1 MVLGDGQ
8 MDNVYISQGSKL
20 FEIGEAQ
27 WQLVPGCLGCLM
39 FRGKS
44 KMCPR
49 NETKNAQINAK
60 ALWTFWRKGILIK
73 YGRIQIYFEDE
84 KGNMQYALYIY
95 IYKNIKVN
103 IYIYLSLSLHRHL
116 HWWDWPRARGEQRS
130 HPTNGEAKSALNKG
144 YIHIY
149 ICMMMIWYMR
159 MNCLTL
165 GSWNA
170 HGYGKVKRMLIPT
183 ANIGVSSP
191 IYLRTSSTFLP
202 LSIWGRVQYLL
213 EHRILGMNTHLPAS
227 LW

>member
-1 MVLGDGQ
+1 MVGFKSTLRTR
-8 MDNVYISQGSKL
+8 K
-20 FEIGEAQ
+20 EI
-27 WQLVPGCLGCLM
+27 C
-39 FRGKS
+39 
-44 KMCPR
+44 
-49 NETKNAQINAK
+49 
-60 ALWTFWRKGILIK
+60 
-73 YGRIQIYFEDE
+73 
-84 KGNMQYALYIY
+84 NMLCIY

-103 IYIYLSLSLHRHL
+103 IYIYISLSLFI
-116 HWWDWPRARGEQRS
+116 AISTGETDLG
-130 HPTNGEAKSALNKG
+130 PEASSAATQQMGKPKALWIKDI
-144 YIHIY
+144 YIYIY

-159 MNCLTL
+159 MKCLTL